1 MKNDAQ
7 KRRFRGMVLA
17 FMMVMLL
24 SLTVLSVKV
33 MAVNDIDGAQAVQI
47 LDEGETIEGPG
58 FFAGN
63 LVRIAGTV
71 EGTTFAAGQDVQITG
86 NINGDLF
93 ISAQNITIDGV
104 VTGNIYVAG
113 QAIKIG
119 VQSEGD
125 VFVAGQNVTIAKEAI
140 IGRDLF
146 VAGATILQEGTIQR
160 NLFGGG
166 SEIII
171 AGLVGGD
178 VNLQTGNLKLQ
189 DNAVI
194 EGNLSYE
201 SSKEAVIAPDSKITG
216 ETDWKKVASMSTEQ
230 IRTET
235 KKPINLFFGFLWSVA
250 SALLVWFLVKVWRPD
265 FWTKTAM
272 PIAEVPLKTLGV
284 GFLVLVVTP
293 LLILLAMVTIIGIP
307 LGILV
312 GLIYWA
318 SMYLSKIIVA
328 VFIGQ
333 WLAKRFKWPEL
344 HKGIWLVMLGLVIL
358 GLLNMLPFVK
368 FIVGLL
374 TVVAGLG
381 SLILAHYKV
390 PADNTPAEPQ
400 SLTK

>member
-1 MKNDAQ
+1 MKNATQ
-7 KRRFRGMVLA
+7 KRRLRGIFLA
-17 FMMVMLL
+17 FMTIMLL
-24 SLTVLSVKV
+24 SLTVLSVKIL
-33 MAVNDIDGAQAVQI
+33 AVNDVDGTQAVQT
-47 LDEGETIEGPG
+47 LAEGETINGPG

-63 LVRIAGTV
+63 LVLIAGTV
-71 EGTTFAAGQDVQITG
+71 EGTTFAAGQEVRITG

-93 ISAQNITIDGV
+93 VASQNITIDGV

-113 QAIKIG
+113 QGIKIG

-125 VFVAGQNVTIAKEAI
+125 VFAAGQNVTIAKEAI

-146 VAGATILQEGTIQR
+146 AAGATILQEGTIQR
-160 NLFGGG
+160 SLFGGG

-178 VNLQTGNLKLQ
+178 VNLQTENLKLQ

-194 EGNLSYE
+194 EGKLSYE
-201 SSKEAVIAPDSKITG
+201 SANEADIASGSKITG
-216 ETDWKKVASMSTEQ
+216 ETDWKKVASMSSE
-230 IRTET
+230 RTRIET
-235 KKPINLFFGFLWSVA
+235 KRPMNLFFGFLWSVT

-265 FWTKTAM
+265 FWTKTAL

-284 GFLVLVVTP
+284 GFLALVVTP

-307 LGILV
+307 LGMLV
-312 GLIYWA
+312 GLAYWV
-318 SMYLSKIIVA
+318 SMYLSKIVVA

-333 WLAKRFKWPEL
+333 WLAKQFKWPEL
-344 HKGIWLVMLGLVIL
+344 HKGVWLVMLGLVIL

-374 TVVAGLG
+374 TVAAGLG
-381 SLILAHYKV
+381 SFILAHYKV
-390 PADNTPAEPQ
+390 PADNRPANPIP
-400 SLTK
+400 

>member
-390 PADNTPAEPQ
+390 PADNTPANPNP
-400 SLTK
+400 

>member
-33 MAVNDIDGAQAVQI
+33 MAVNDVDGAQAVQI

-93 ISAQNITIDGV
+93 VSAQNITIDGV

-284 GFLVLVVTP
+284 GFLALVVTP

-307 LGILV
+307 LGIFV

-390 PADNTPAEPQ
+390 PADNTPANPNP
-400 SLTK
+400 